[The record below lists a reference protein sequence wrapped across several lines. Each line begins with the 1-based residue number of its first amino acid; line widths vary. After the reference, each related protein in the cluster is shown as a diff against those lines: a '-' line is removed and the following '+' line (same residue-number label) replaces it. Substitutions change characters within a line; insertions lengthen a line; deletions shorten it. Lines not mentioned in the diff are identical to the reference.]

1 MLLIGRFGNLR
12 NKGYQRDEGVVKEFR
27 PFRAGKIL
35 RGRTRGS
42 RPGLSHSAPLG
53 LLRLLGCRRSCGRR
67 FSFASASSASFVPP
81 EARQVPQGYSAPRR
95 EPMWF

>member
-35 RGRTRGS
+35 SGWTRGS

-67 FSFASASSASFVPP
+67 FSFASPSSVPFVPP
-81 EARQVPQGYSAPRR
+81 
-95 EPMWF
+95 